1 MKQIKKFSLI
11 IGLLI
16 TSTAKADSPLTS
28 TNFATAYNS
37 EQIVMA
43 AARARGKVTKQIMEY
58 LIDETKPIGIK
69 VAAINQ
75 LGWDFNGKNNA
86 EIFIKFIQE
95 KKAASDTIS
104 SFYIDRAES
113 MTDSIVNYSISSFN
127 IELLNADELL
137 CYSYLMALDNY
148 FTVDRAVELAE
159 KAVQLKPDSYT
170 FCIITALIQAQ
181 HISHTGANECEINK
195 IIKSIKNDPT
205 LKKDLNEQ
213 AIKIIYEYMDLYTC
227 N

>member
-1 MKQIKKFSLI
+1 MKQIKKISLI

-16 TSTAKADSPLTS
+16 TSIAKADSPLTS
-28 TNFATAYNS
+28 TNFSTAYSS

-43 AARARGKVTKQIMEY
+43 AARARGKLTKQIMEY
-58 LIDETKPIGIK
+58 LIDETKPIGVK

-75 LGWDFNGKNNA
+75 LGWDINGKNNA
-86 EIFIKFIQE
+86 QVFINFIQE
-95 KKAASDTIS
+95 KRDASDTIS
-104 SFYIDRAES
+104 ISYIDQAEYN
-113 MTDSIVNYSISSFN
+113 TDSISGFN
-127 IELLNADELL
+127 IERLNADELL

-148 FTVDRAVELAE
+148 FVVDEAVELAE

-181 HISHTGANECEINK
+181 HISHTGANECEISK
-195 IIKSIKNDPT
+195 ICKSIKNDPT
-205 LKKDLNEQ
+205 LEKDLNEQ

>member
-1 MKQIKKFSLI
+1 MKQIKKISLI

-16 TSTAKADSPLTS
+16 TSIAKADSPLTS
-28 TNFATAYNS
+28 TNFSTAYSS

-58 LIDETKPIGIK
+58 LIDETKPIGVK

-75 LGWDFNGKNNA
+75 LGWDINGKNNA
-86 EIFIKFIQE
+86 QVFINFIQE
-95 KKAASDTIS
+95 KRDASDTIS
-104 SFYIDRAES
+104 ISYIDQAEFN
-113 MTDSIVNYSISSFN
+113 TDSISGFN
-127 IELLNADELL
+127 IERLNADELL

-148 FTVDRAVELAE
+148 FVVDEAVELAE

-181 HISHTGANECEINK
+181 HISHTGANECEISK
-195 IIKSIKNDPT
+195 ICKSIKNDPT

-213 AIKIIYEYMDLYTC
+213 AIKIIYEYMDSYTC